1 MPDAGF
7 GCDSVCV
14 MRSQGGLVSGMVT
27 WKRQDFRKI
36 YLVWAGSLDG
46 SVQRLWPLA
55 MLWVGT
61 VYGGSENGKEM
72 SAVTKHNPAAFP
84 EVQRGS

>member
-1 MPDAGF
+1 MEKAELSEDLSGLGRF
-7 GCDSVCV
+7 SGWEQSVV
-14 MRSQGGLVSGMVT
+14 ERP
-27 WKRQDFRKI
+27 
-36 YLVWAGSLDG
+36 
-46 SVQRLWPLA
+46 VQRLWPLA